1 MSKPT
6 AMYLQHAKIGQTA
19 RLARKS
25 LSVAIAALAFAS
37 GSAMAQESVGLEEII
52 VTGTVKGITKM
63 DSSLSITTVSSERAE
78 NFVPR
83 NTTDILRSIPGIR
96 SESSGGDSNS
106 NISVRGVPVA
116 AGGAKFLQLQ
126 EDGLP
131 VLQFGDIIVGNADN
145 YFTYDSTIERIEAVK
160 GSTAATLSSNS
171 PAGVINFVSKTGEEQ
186 GGSVSF
192 TTGLDYDTTR
202 LDFEYGQPI
211 NEDWSFHVGGFYRE
225 GEGVRDT
232 GFDGNQGGQVK
243 LSVKRTFDRGYARVY
258 YRKLDDRTATILP
271 MPMTASGSGITG
283 LDPREASNIPKELID
298 NQSVNHSNGLR
309 ESSIS
314 DGNRVKSDVIG
325 GEVVFD
331 IDDTLSVTE
340 RLRISRNSGK
350 FFGAF
355 SASIASANNPGAIV
369 NDAFVNDITE
379 PYLVDNADQLGLG
392 YASGP
397 NGGEVLS
404 QEELSN
410 LNGNGLIQDIR
421 TFDND
426 INSLDNFTN
435 DISITKSF
443 NTGAAGTADVTLGY
457 YTASQDIDVDWFWQ
471 SHIADVSDEPR
482 LLDLFSGEERL
493 TSRGQIAF
501 GAPQWGAC
509 CTRDTDIETDLDAV
523 YASFNWQPTDRLSV
537 NASIRYDDGEG
548 RGTYVFGST
557 APGGIDLD
565 GNGSISFAES
575 NAESITEADRASSF
589 FEYDWSY
596 TSYAFG
602 ANYVINDSWAVF
614 GNISEGGRANA
625 DRLGD
630 GGFLIDG
637 RAAPGSVENE
647 LNQYELGVKHEGM
660 NYGIFATAFLVETK
674 DVNSEGVKG
683 LDNSARIRDYESG
696 GVEVE
701 ATANLGNFSFF
712 GGVTFTDAEI
722 DDSDIESIIGNT
734 PRRQADWVYS
744 STVTYRLRDHVAG
757 LSVIGT
763 TDSYT
768 QDDNDLEMD
777 GYAALNAFVDIAL
790 AEGFSARIAVNNLTD
805 EIGLTEAEE
814 NTPVTV
820 NGQDLIR
827 GRSIAGRSTS
837 LELKYEF

>member
-6 AMYLQHAKIGQTA
+6 ARYQQCTSGSQSPK
-19 RLARKS
+19 LARKTLS
-25 LSVAIAALAFAS
+25 LAVAALAFAS
-37 GSAMAQESVGLEEII
+37 GHAMAQESVGLEEII

-116 AGGAKFLQLQ
+116 AGGAKFLQIQ

-192 TTGLDYDTTR
+192 TAGLDYDTTR
-202 LDFEYGQPI
+202 VDFEYGQPI
-211 NEDWSFHVGGFYRE
+211 NEDWSFHIGGFFRQ
-225 GEGVRDT
+225 GEGVRDS
-232 GFDGNQGGQVK
+232 GFDGSEGGQIK
-243 LSVKRTFDRGYARVY
+243 LSVKRNFDRGYARVY
-258 YRKLDDRTATILP
+258 YRTLDDKTSTILP

-283 LDPREASNIPKELID
+283 LDPREASNIPKELIGNVSTD
-298 NQSVNHSNGLR
+298 QSNGLR
-309 ESSIS
+309 RSSIS
-314 DGNRVKSDVIG
+314 DGNKVKSDVIG
-325 GEVVFD
+325 SEVVFD
-331 IDDTLSVTE
+331 IDDTLRVTE
-340 RLRISRNSGK
+340 RFRYAQNSGK

-355 SASIASANNPGAIV
+355 SAGIASANNVGALV
-369 NDAFVNDITE
+369 NDAFVNDVTE

-392 YASGP
+392 YSSGP
-397 NGGEVLS
+397 NSDQVLTQ
-404 QEELSN
+404 QELDN
-410 LNGNGLIQDIR
+410 INGNGLIQDIR

-443 NTGAAGTADVTLGY
+443 DTGSLGSADLTVGY
-457 YTASQDIDVDWFWQ
+457 YTATQDIDVEWFWQ
-471 SHIADVSDEPR
+471 SHLADVSNEPR
-482 LLDLFSGEERL
+482 LLDLFSGEQRL
-493 TSRGQIAF
+493 TSRGQVAF

-509 CTRDTDIETDLDAV
+509 CTRDTDIETDLNAV
-523 YASFNWQPTDRLSV
+523 YGSFNWLPTERLSL
-537 NASIRYDDGEG
+537 NASIRYDDGDG
-548 RGTYVFGST
+548 RGTYIVGST
-557 APGGIDLD
+557 AQGGIDLD
-565 GNGSISFAES
+565 GDGVISFAES
-575 NAESITEADRASSF
+575 NAESITEADRANGF
-589 FEYDWSY
+589 FKYDWSY

-602 ANYVINDSWAVF
+602 ANYVLNDSWAVF

-647 LNQYELGVKHEGM
+647 ITQYELGVKHQGM
-660 NYGIFATAFLVETK
+660 NYGIFATAFLVETE

-683 LDNSARIRDYESG
+683 LDNSARIRDYESA
-696 GVEVE
+696 GVELE

-712 GGVTFTDAEI
+712 GGVTYTDAEI
-722 DDSDIESIIGNT
+722 DDSDIDSIIGNT

-805 EIGLTEAEE
+805 EIGLTEVEE